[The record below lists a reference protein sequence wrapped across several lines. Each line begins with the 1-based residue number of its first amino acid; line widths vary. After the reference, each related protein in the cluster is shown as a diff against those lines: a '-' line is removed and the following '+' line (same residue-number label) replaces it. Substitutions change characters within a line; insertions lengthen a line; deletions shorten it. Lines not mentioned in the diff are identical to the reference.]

1 MSEKVIKNW
10 INIAEYDLQTAKFM
24 LESKRY
30 LYVAF
35 TCQQAIE
42 KIMKAIYIKEKNETP
57 PYTHNLIK
65 LLNYLS
71 LASSIKEEHI
81 RFLEILNSYYI
92 ESRYTEEINE
102 LLIILSSEK
111 ANDILLKTEK
121 LFQWLREK
129 I

>member
-92 ESRYTEEINE
+92 ES
-102 LLIILSSEK
+102 
-111 ANDILLKTEK
+111 
-121 LFQWLREK
+121 
-129 I
+129 

>member
-35 TCQQAIE
+35 TCQHAIE